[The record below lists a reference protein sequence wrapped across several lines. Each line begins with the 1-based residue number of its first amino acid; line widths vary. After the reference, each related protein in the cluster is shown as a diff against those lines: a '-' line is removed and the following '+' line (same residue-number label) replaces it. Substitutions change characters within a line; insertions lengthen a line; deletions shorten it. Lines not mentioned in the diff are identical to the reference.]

1 MIKNGLK
8 IFIVLLLLIFY
19 VAYITLKIVIYE
31 SLENHLKSLEII
43 QNTLNVIYLTY
54 I

>member
-19 VAYITLKIVIYE
+19 IAYITLKIVIYE
-31 SLENHLKSLEII
+31 SLENHLKSHDTTSNHLKS
-43 QNTLNVIYLTY
+43 LKVL
-54 I
+54 